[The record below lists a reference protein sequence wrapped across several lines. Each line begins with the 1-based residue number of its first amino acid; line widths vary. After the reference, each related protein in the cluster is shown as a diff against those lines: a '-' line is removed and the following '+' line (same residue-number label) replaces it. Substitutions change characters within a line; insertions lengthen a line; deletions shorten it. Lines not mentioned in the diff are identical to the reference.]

1 VWFSR
6 CPTTAAAINVADGAL
21 VGRTPPIER
30 PHCFHTS
37 RQAAGKIAHLCLLA
51 MVKDIATCSYRHGWL
66 SFDELK
72 TTFLELARAAYDNT
86 GECPS

>member
-1 VWFSR
+1 
-6 CPTTAAAINVADGAL
+6 
-21 VGRTPPIER
+21 
-30 PHCFHTS
+30 
-37 RQAAGKIAHLCLLA
+37 